1 MLDVHD
7 FVEGGDISVNVVDET
22 ELVVE
27 GQVEGETGDS
37 KSSDHFLRR
46 FVLPND
52 VQLDSISSVMS
63 SDGVLTVI
71 APKKVKTYQRIGLSL
86 KKKEKERKRNVM
98 HM

>member
-7 FVEGGDISVNVVDET
+7 FVNGGDISVNVVDET

-27 GQVEGETGDS
+27 GQTDRDSGDS

-46 FVLPND
+46 FVLPRN

-71 APKKVKTYQRIGLSL
+71 VPKKVKIKDKRLCLSWKCL
-86 KKKEKERKRNVM
+86 TFVSVQSR
-98 HM
+98 